1 MEEQIQ
7 KETQQKLLLQ
17 ERNQE
22 MKKLNIKEA
31 EEQRRKTMR
40 MGLVTSFNMLGQGIS
55 TFLTSP
61 TYLLKVVYLLGAYQ
75 MTKLAAAA
83 VMARF
88 GRPQLVR
95 ETSKIVTSNFFMVPW
110 MLMKRSMH
118 RQWRRK
124 ESQLLDGVI
133 IEEKL
138 EKQLQEISYAVLNR
152 RKHFAPCKNML
163 FHGPPGTG
171 KTSSAKLIASEVEI
185 PLLYI
190 GLQNVITKFVGESE
204 KNISD
209 IYELADQFDQAIIFI
224 DEIDSVAQSRNK
236 S

>member
-1 MEEQIQ
+1 
-7 KETQQKLLLQ
+7 
-17 ERNQE
+17 

-171 KTSSAKLIASEVEI
+171 KTLFAKKLAMKSGLDYAVMTGSDVA
-185 PLLYI
+185 PLGAQAVSQMNSL
-190 GLQNVITKFVGESE
+190 FDWAE
-204 KNISD
+204 KSPKGMI
-209 IYELADQFDQAIIFI
+209 LFI
-224 DEIDSVAQSRNK
+224 DEADAFLRKRSGEEEMSEVLRQTINGFLY
-236 S
+236 